1 MKKRKMFKRIGALA
15 LMLTLAIS
23 MMTVGVS
30 AANESAAT
38 VDTSK
43 STSLTLYKYDTTAA
57 ESAGAWQNESYV
69 STGIYDESV
78 NNTLNPYAIQGV
90 EFSYIKL
97 ADLGILKTNEGAEHK
112 VMPLYGFHE
121 DVNSGSKATVEF
133 LSAIGLTTNDAYTVE
148 HDSNQNRIWYFQSDT
163 LINALAAALEKNAT
177 TTKAALESY
186 MASNNGTALP
196 ETDANGKTGAENMAQ
211 GLYLVIE
218 TRVPEN
224 VVSTT
229 APFLVSLPMTT
240 IDGDEWNYSV
250 TVYPKNE
257 TNDPTLDKYV
267 REAQAD
273 TGKNGGT
280 TNDIKDGYTHT
291 ATASD
296 GDVIDCQVVSTLPTI
311 TSPATALTTY
321 TFVDT
326 LSKGIQYNGSLADK
340 SDVKI
345 EWFTD
350 AACQNLVTTWTADSG
365 TFTVE
370 YKDYDPD
377 TGSVM
382 TIEMTD
388 AGLKEI
394 NSATTVYN
402 PETSL
407 LRGYSDLTMRIT
419 YSATVN
425 SDAAVTYGDSG
436 NPNEIQLTWKRTN
449 TDYFDTLNNCCHV
462 YTYGIDLTKYFSDDA
477 GNYKNVK
484 FLLHNTTDGYYV
496 QAKLNEAEGI
506 YYVTGHTTKESEA
519 TLFSPMSKE
528 PNHRKIMVEGLE
540 DDTYVITETATDDG
554 YVLLKEDITVAI
566 TSREG
571 TGTCDLCKVNL
582 MKASATVN
590 GKTVAMDKNGDSANA
605 IVPLTV
611 TNTKGFDLP
620 KTGGAGTVLFY
631 ALGGLAV
638 LTAGASSILYF
649 RKKKSR

>member
-1 MKKRKMFKRIGALA
+1 MKKSILKRLGALA
-15 LMLTLAIS
+15 LSLTMAIG
-23 MMTVGVS
+23 MFGTGVL
-30 AANESAAT
+30 AANEANAT
-38 VDTSK
+38 IDTSK

-69 STGIYDESV
+69 STGIYDDAV
-78 NNTLNPYAIQGV
+78 NQKLNPYAIQGV

-121 DVNSGSKATVEF
+121 DVNSNSKATVEF
-133 LSAIGLTTNDAYTVE
+133 LSAIGLTTNDAYTVT
-148 HDSNQNRIWYFQSDT
+148 HDANQNRIWYFQSDT
-163 LINALAAALEKNAT
+163 LINALSAALEKNAT
-177 TTKAALESY
+177 TTKTALETY
-186 MASNNGTALP
+186 MASNKGTALP
-196 ETDANGKTGAENMAQ
+196 ETDANGKTGAESLSQ

-240 IDGDEWNYSV
+240 IDGDEWNYNV

-257 TNDPTLDKYV
+257 TNEPTLDKYV
-267 REAQAD
+267 RETKAD
-273 TGKNGGT
+273 TGKNNGT
-280 TNDIKDGYTHT
+280 TDDMNDGYTHI

-296 GDVIDCQVVSTLPTI
+296 GDVVDYQVISTLPTI

-326 LSKGIQYNGSLADK
+326 LSKGIQYNGALTGK

-350 AACQNLVTTWTADSG
+350 ASCENLVTTWTADSG
-365 TFTVE
+365 TFAVE
-370 YKDYDPD
+370 YKDYDPNS
-377 TGSVM
+377 GSVM

-394 NSATTVYN
+394 NSATTVYD

-425 SDAAVTYGDSG
+425 SDANVVYGDTG
-436 NPNEIQLTWKRTN
+436 NPNEVELTWKRTN
-449 TDYFDTLNNCCHV
+449 TDYFDTLNDCCHV

-496 QAKLNEAEGI
+496 QAKLNEAEGT

-519 TLFSPMSKE
+519 TLFSPMSG
-528 PNHRKIMVEGLE
+528 NLNYRKILVKGLE
-540 DDTYVITETATDDG
+540 DDEYVITETATDDG
-554 YVLLKEDITVAI
+554 YVLLKEDITVDINSAES
-566 TSREG
+566 TE
-571 TGTCDLCKVNL
+571 TCDLCKANL
-582 MKASATVN
+582 MKATATVN
-590 GKTVAMDKNGDSANA
+590 GKAVAMNENNGSVNA

-631 ALGGLAV
+631 VLGGLAV
-638 LTAGASSILYF
+638 LTAGASTILYF